1 MRCPP
6 VVGIA
11 RPFAARGLIRPAGAV
26 RLGTPGPDGAC
37 GRPQD
42 LLDRGPLFIQ
52 VRAHGEAVPVATAK
66 VENGELIVETAAR
79 IRGVAAGQAMVLY
92 EGETVL
98 GSATICRTGVQ

>member
-1 MRCPP
+1 SNRVLIGPP
-6 VVGIA
+6 TLLDVDIITGDRI
-11 RPFAARGLIRPAGAV
+11 IW
-26 RLGTPGPDGAC
+26 C